1 MEIKEFNYKN
11 KNEFAD
17 IVTKYNNIREFYILT
32 SRLINVDDRT
42 IFLVLKKGILKKY
55 KILAYAI
62 VDENIELICKCNNIN
77 EEYTN
82 QKRIICITDFI
93 VRYTKRKMGIGN
105 TLAKYILEKRYAK
118 ADVILQPDGDGY
130 SFWKKFGF
138 ENDNI
143 SKHET
148 WILRR

>member
-1 MEIKEFNYKN
+1 
-11 KNEFAD
+11 
-17 IVTKYNNIREFYILT
+17 
-32 SRLINVDDRT
+32 
-42 IFLVLKKGILKKY
+42 
-55 KILAYAI
+55 
-62 VDENIELICKCNNIN
+62 
-77 EEYTN
+77 
-82 QKRIICITDFI
+82 
-93 VRYTKRKMGIGN
+93 MGIGN
-105 TLAKYILEKRYAK
+105 ILAKYILEKRYAK